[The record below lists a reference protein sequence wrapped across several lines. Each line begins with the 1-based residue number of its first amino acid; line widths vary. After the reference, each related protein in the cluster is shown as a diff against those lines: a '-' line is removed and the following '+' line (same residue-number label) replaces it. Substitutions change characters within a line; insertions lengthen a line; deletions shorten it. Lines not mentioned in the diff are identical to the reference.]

1 MFTFF
6 TKSSLYYLLEEI
18 KIGTFLL
25 HRFISIILFIFFM
38 AVNAGNIIV
47 SFSTLYKSKEVF
59 YLITKPISF
68 TKIFLIKFL
77 DNFFYSSTTM
87 LLMISAVMLG
97 YSVYFKIDFL
107 FVAFFFFWMLLPFVL
122 IAASLAVILLM
133 FIIRISYRVGLKKV
147 VTGLVLFYLL
157 GLAVFFK
164 FSSPISI
171 VEQVMAYYPNI
182 NGYFGFLD
190 SPVLKYLPNFWIADS
205 LYWFSAGKPMNA
217 FPYVASLLGT
227 SILFLVTALITAKK
241 FYYRTWLDSFEL
253 KIKHTQ
259 KGIKTNSKQIF
270 SSKSLFT
277 PQIDVLLKKE
287 FLQFFREPGQWIH
300 LSVMMFLIAIFMVS
314 LTGIDGRL
322 LNVSNYT
329 LRAIIYVTIFS
340 FNLFLISSLSL
351 KICFSGCKFRRR
363 RILEVKKLSYFNE
376 KIYDC
381 KISNSF
387 FRHFFIGTG
396 S

>member
-1 MFTFF
+1 MFTFLQ
-6 TKSSLYYLLEEI
+6 SHLLYYLLEEI

-59 YLITKPISF
+59 YLFTKPISF

-133 FIIRISYRVGLKKV
+133 LIIRISYRVGLKKV
-147 VTGLVLFYLL
+147 VTGLVLFYLVS
-157 GLAVFFK
+157 LAVFFK

-171 VEQVMAYYPNI
+171 VEQVMAFYPNI

-190 SPVLKYLPNFWIADS
+190 NPVLKYLPNFWIADS
-205 LYWFSAGKPMNA
+205 LYWFSSGKPMNA
-217 FPYVASLLGT
+217 LPYIASLLGD
-227 SILFLVTALITAKK
+227 LQ
-241 FYYRTWLDSFEL
+241 Y
-253 KIKHTQ
+253 
-259 KGIKTNSKQIF
+259 F
-270 SSKSLFT
+270 S
-277 PQIDVLLKKE
+277 
-287 FLQFFREPGQWIH
+287 
-300 LSVMMFLIAIFMVS
+300 
-314 LTGIDGRL
+314 
-322 LNVSNYT
+322 
-329 LRAIIYVTIFS
+329 
-340 FNLFLISSLSL
+340 
-351 KICFSGCKFRRR
+351 
-363 RILEVKKLSYFNE
+363 
-376 KIYDC
+376 
-381 KISNSF
+381 
-387 FRHFFIGTG
+387 
-396 S
+396 